1 MENEETKHTEQKPQS
16 NLDQREESLTLDTFT
31 SELKIIKASI
41 KKRKSET
48 TTLKILFYT
57 GLAVLLFGFF
67 YTNQTLQRA
76 QHQNLESHVTLLQ
89 SQVSHTLLML
99 EKKLHE
105 EILDLDAKYSGISD
119 LSASERIQV
128 MNEALEQLDPQSTSI
143 GILIE
148 KVQKSSNEL
157 RNMVDAES
165 QQEMPPAL
173 EPLPFE

>member
-1 MENEETKHTEQKPQS
+1 MENEKAKDETREQTP
-16 NLDQREESLTLDTFT
+16 ESIA
-31 SELKIIKASI
+31 SELETIRASL
-41 KKRKSET
+41 KKRESDT

-89 SQVSHTLLML
+89 SQVSHTLFLL

-105 EILDLDAKYSGISD
+105 EILELDAKFSGTSSSS
-119 LSASERIQV
+119 LSERIQN
-128 MNEALEQLDPQSTSI
+128 MNQVLDQLEPQSTSM

-148 KVQKSSNEL
+148 KVQSSSNEL
-157 RNMVDAES
+157 RNIVEAEN
-165 QQEMPPAL
+165 QINLTPTP
-173 EPLPFE
+173 

>member
-1 MENEETKHTEQKPQS
+1 MENEKAKDEAPEQTP
-16 NLDQREESLTLDTFT
+16 ESIA
-31 SELKIIKASI
+31 SELETIRADLR
-41 KKRKSET
+41 KRKSDT

-76 QHQNLESHVTLLQ
+76 QHRNLESHVTLLQ

-105 EILDLDAKYSGISD
+105 EILDLDAKFSEISGSNV
-119 LSASERIQV
+119 SERIQDL
-128 MNEALEQLDPQSTSI
+128 NEALEQLEPQSTSM

-148 KVQKSSNEL
+148 KVQRSSNEL
-157 RNMVDAES
+157 RQMVETENRE
-165 QQEMPPAL
+165 EMPPAL

>member
-1 MENEETKHTEQKPQS
+1 MENEKAKDETREQTP
-16 NLDQREESLTLDTFT
+16 ESIA
-31 SELKIIKASI
+31 SELETIRASL
-41 KKRKSET
+41 KKRESDT

-105 EILDLDAKYSGISD
+105 EILELDAKFSGTSNSS
-119 LSASERIQV
+119 LSERIQN
-128 MNEALEQLDPQSTSI
+128 MNQVLDQLEPQSTSM

-148 KVQKSSNEL
+148 KVQSSSNEL
-157 RNMVDAES
+157 KNMVEAENQTNLIPS
-165 QQEMPPAL
+165 P
-173 EPLPFE
+173 

>member
-1 MENEETKHTEQKPQS
+1 MENEKAKDKALEQTPESIASELETI
-16 NLDQREESLTLDTFT
+16 RESLR
-31 SELKIIKASI
+31 
-41 KKRKSET
+41 KRESDT

>member
-1 MENEETKHTEQKPQS
+1 MENEEAKDEAPKQTP
-16 NLDQREESLTLDTFT
+16 ESIA
-31 SELKIIKASI
+31 SELETIRTDLR
-41 KKRKSET
+41 KRKSET

-76 QHQNLESHVTLLQ
+76 QHRNLESHVTLLQ

-105 EILDLDAKYSGISD
+105 EILDLDAKHSRTSSSNI
-119 LSASERIQV
+119 SERIQE
-128 MNEALEQLDPQSTSI
+128 MNQTLDQLEPQSTSM

-148 KVQKSSNEL
+148 KVQRSSNEL
-157 RNMVDAES
+157 RNMVEAEN
-165 QQEMPPAL
+165 Q
-173 EPLPFE
+173 

>member
-1 MENEETKHTEQKPQS
+1 MENEKAKDEAPEQTP
-16 NLDQREESLTLDTFT
+16 ESIA
-31 SELKIIKASI
+31 SELETIRASL
-41 KKRKSET
+41 KKRESDT

-76 QHQNLESHVTLLQ
+76 QHQSLESHVTLLQ

-105 EILDLDAKYSGISD
+105 EILDLDAKFSRTSD
-119 LSASERIQV
+119 SSINERIQI
-128 MNEALEQLDPQSTSI
+128 MNQALDQLEPQSTSI

-148 KVQKSSNEL
+148 KVQRSSSEL
-157 RNMVDAES
+157 RQMVETES
-165 QQEMPPAL
+165 PQELTPA
-173 EPLPFE
+173 P

>member
-1 MENEETKHTEQKPQS
+1 MENEKAKDEAPEQTP
-16 NLDQREESLTLDTFT
+16 ESIA
-31 SELKIIKASI
+31 SELETIRASL
-41 KKRKSET
+41 KKRESDT

-76 QHQNLESHVTLLQ
+76 QHRNLESHVTLLQ

-105 EILDLDAKYSGISD
+105 EILDLDEKLSRTSGPS
-119 LSASERIQV
+119 LSERIQD
-128 MNEALEQLDPQSTSI
+128 MNQALDQLEPQSTSM

-148 KVQKSSNEL
+148 KVQSSSNEL
-157 RNMVDAES
+157 RNMVEAEN
-165 QQEMPPAL
+165 QINIIPTPWPQN
-173 EPLPFE
+173 

>member
-1 MENEETKHTEQKPQS
+1 MENEKNKDNVTEQVPV
-16 NLDQREESLTLDTFT
+16 NIA
-31 SELKIIKASI
+31 SELKSI
-41 KKRKSET
+41 RENLRKRESDT

-76 QHQNLESHVTLLQ
+76 QHRNLESKVKIIQ

-105 EILDLDAKYSGISD
+105 EILDLDKK
-119 LSASERIQV
+119 LSSTPDSSIGKRIQN
-128 MNEALEQLDPQSTSI
+128 MNHALDKLEPLSTKIST
-143 GILIE
+143 LIE

-157 RNMVDAES
+157 RNIMEAENL
-165 QQEMPPAL
+165 QKTPPTKEILVL
-173 EPLPFE
+173 E

>member
-1 MENEETKHTEQKPQS
+1 MENEEAKDEAPKQTPESIASELETI
-16 NLDQREESLTLDTFT
+16 RESLR
-31 SELKIIKASI
+31 
-41 KKRKSET
+41 KRESDT

-76 QHQNLESHVTLLQ
+76 QHRNLESHVTLLQ

-105 EILDLDAKYSGISD
+105 EILNLDAKFSETSGS
-119 LSASERIQV
+119 SVSERIQDLNQV
-128 MNEALEQLDPQSTSI
+128 LEQLEPQSTSM

-148 KVQKSSNEL
+148 KVQRSSNEL
-157 RNMVDAES
+157 RQMVETENLE
-165 QQEMPPAL
+165 EMPPAL

>member
-1 MENEETKHTEQKPQS
+1 MENEKDEALEQTPESIASELETI
-16 NLDQREESLTLDTFT
+16 RESLR
-31 SELKIIKASI
+31 
-41 KKRKSET
+41 KRESDT

-76 QHQNLESHVTLLQ
+76 QHRNLESHVTVLQ

-99 EKKLHE
+99 EKKLHD
-105 EILDLDAKYSGISD
+105 EILDLDAKFSGTSGSSI
-119 LSASERIQV
+119 SERIQD
-128 MNEALEQLDPQSTSI
+128 MNQALDQLEPQSTSM

-148 KVQKSSNEL
+148 KVQNSSNEL
-157 RNMVDAES
+157 RNMVEAENP
-165 QQEMPPAL
+165 QEMPPMP

>member
-1 MENEETKHTEQKPQS
+1 MENEKAKDETREQTP
-16 NLDQREESLTLDTFT
+16 ESIA
-31 SELKIIKASI
+31 SELETIRASL
-41 KKRKSET
+41 KKRESDT

-105 EILDLDAKYSGISD
+105 EILELDAKFSGTSSSS
-119 LSASERIQV
+119 LSERIQN
-128 MNEALEQLDPQSTSI
+128 MNQVLDQLEPQSTSM

-148 KVQKSSNEL
+148 KVQSSSNEL
-157 RNMVDAES
+157 KNMVEAEN
-165 QQEMPPAL
+165 QINLIPTP
-173 EPLPFE
+173 

>member
-1 MENEETKHTEQKPQS
+1 MKSEKAKDEVSEQTPQS
-16 NLDQREESLTLDTFT
+16 IA
-31 SELKIIKASI
+31 SELETIRASLQ
-41 KKRKSET
+41 KRKSDT

-57 GLAVLLFGFF
+57 SFAALLLGFF

-105 EILDLDAKYSGISD
+105 EIIDLDVKFSMQSGSNV
-119 LSASERIQV
+119 SERIKKL
-128 MNEALEQLDPQSTSI
+128 NKALKQLEPQSTSM

-148 KVQKSSNEL
+148 KVQRSSNEL
-157 RNMVDAES
+157 RQMVEAENS
-165 QQEMPPAL
+165 QEIPQVL
-173 EPLPFE
+173 ELLPFE

>member
-1 MENEETKHTEQKPQS
+1 MENEKAKDETQEQTP
-16 NLDQREESLTLDTFT
+16 ESIA
-31 SELKIIKASI
+31 SELKTIRASL
-41 KKRKSET
+41 KKRESET

-76 QHQNLESHVTLLQ
+76 QHQSLESHVTLLQ

-99 EKKLHE
+99 EKRLHE
-105 EILDLDAKYSGISD
+105 EIIDLDAKFSRTSGSSI
-119 LSASERIQV
+119 SERMQT
-128 MNEALEQLDPQSTSI
+128 MSQALDQLDPQSTSM

-148 KVQKSSNEL
+148 KVQRSSTEL

-165 QQEMPPAL
+165 PQEITPAPWPAL
-173 EPLPFE
+173 IRNQ

>member
-1 MENEETKHTEQKPQS
+1 MENEKAKDEAPKQTP
-16 NLDQREESLTLDTFT
+16 ESIA
-31 SELKIIKASI
+31 SELETIRASLR
-41 KKRKSET
+41 KRESDT

-76 QHQNLESHVTLLQ
+76 QHRNLESHVTLLQ

-105 EILDLDAKYSGISD
+105 EILNLDAKFSETSGS
-119 LSASERIQV
+119 SVSERIQDLNQV
-128 MNEALEQLDPQSTSI
+128 LEQLEPQSTSM

-148 KVQKSSNEL
+148 KVQRSSNEL
-157 RNMVDAES
+157 RQMVETENLE
-165 QQEMPPAL
+165 EMPPAL